1 MTGALRIRGVDA
13 AVWAATTHA
22 GRVAAAQ
29 TLESLRTREVVER
42 LAERYARATTAHR
55 AGHLFEV
62 MHAHAFNASALRAGS
77 SLRAVVTEW
86 AAGGSQTAAAD
97 LQVLDGTRVLAE
109 VQAKLYRS
117 TTGTAYDL
125 ARDHY
130 AGMARLVAGDKVQGV
145 RDVLDKRLTLNPDGL
160 RFADYADVR
169 AHLGAVVSVDGVSS
183 RAVTQEAAHR
193 AADAPVRW
201 ASAQV
206 AGSAARQV
214 AGAGLTA
221 AALSGFAA
229 TASAAAGAR
238 AEEVSVVQAVTSS
251 CGAVASAALV
261 SGAGAALGEGLRV
274 AALAGSA
281 PSALASGALP
291 LAVARCAVDV
301 AQHGVAF
308 ACGSLSAAELAT
320 RSADTLGRST
330 ALWAFAAAG
339 QTVLPVPV
347 VGALAGAVVGQV
359 AVGLMAR
366 GLALAVAEARAA
378 GADEARVAALEAE
391 VAEALAWSGLLAEQA
406 RALGEEHS
414 AWAAAHVVPLLE
426 ASTLSVA
433 DGDWDGATAELA
445 ALTSVFGGQP
455 LFRTQAE
462 FDALMDDDAFTL
474 VLDPNAKR

>member
-1 MTGALRIRGVDA
+1 MTGLPRIGGVDA
-13 AVWAATTHA
+13 AVWAATTQA
-22 GRVAAAQ
+22 SRVAAAQ

-42 LAERYARATTAHR
+42 LAERYARASTAHR

-62 MHAHAFNASALRAGS
+62 MHAHSFNAAALRAGS
-77 SLRAVVTEW
+77 PLRAVVTEW
-86 AAGGSQTAAAD
+86 VAGGSQTAAAD
-97 LQVLDGTRVLAE
+97 LQVMDGARVLAD
-109 VQAKLYRS
+109 VQAKLYDRA
-117 TTGTAYDL
+117 TGTAYDL
-125 ARDHY
+125 ARHHY
-130 AGMARLVAGDKVQGV
+130 TGMARLVAGDKVRAV
-145 RDVLDKRLTLNPDGL
+145 RDVLDKRLTLNPSGL
-160 RFADYADVR
+160 GFAGYSDAR
-169 AHLGAVVSVDGVSS
+169 AHLSGVVSVDGVSS
-183 RAVTQEAAHR
+183 TAVTREAALR
-193 AADAPVRW
+193 AAGDPVSW
-201 ASAQV
+201 ATRQV

-214 AGAGLTA
+214 AGAGVTA
-221 AALSGFAA
+221 AALGGLAA
-229 TASAAAGAR
+229 TVSAVAGAR

-308 ACGSLSAAELAT
+308 ARGSLGAAELAK
-320 RSADTLGRST
+320 RCGDTLGRSA
-330 ALWAFAAAG
+330 ALWAFAATG

-359 AVGLMAR
+359 AVGLMSR

-378 GADEARVAALEAE
+378 GAEEVRVAALEAE
-391 VAEALAWSGLLAEQA
+391 VAEAVAWSGLLAEQA
-406 RALGEEHS
+406 RGLGAEHS
-414 AWAAAHVVPLLE
+414 AWAAGHVVPLLE

-433 DGDWDGATAELA
+433 DGDWDGALAELA
-445 ALTSVFGGQP
+445 ALTAVFGGQP

-462 FDALMDDDAFTL
+462 FDALMDDDGFTL
-474 VLDPNAKR
+474 VLDPNPSR